1 MPLGVPLF
9 LPFVTYFAILSH
21 LFGVYGIS
29 YYLCT
34 PKMMYRYMKEL
45 FATIAALFCSAMM
58 TAQNVSQFKVID
70 DSLFQSNETY
80 QKGNKYQRDAM
91 LFVDML
97 ADTHP
102 YYIKKER
109 RDELFSRRDE
119 LLKACADCTGD
130 SVFVELLGATLGDLR
145 DKHTDVIAGSQYEA
159 KMKASKVKEQA
170 AAIDKSSAVMSF
182 KGDLFHFTII
192 PEKSVCYLLFNR
204 CMDARTMR
212 NESLPRWDKML
223 DEMFAKMKE
232 GNVKTLVVD
241 AQYNNGGSSMLCDEL
256 LIRLCPLAQL
266 KNYSTY
272 MRFSRLMAAYNPRV
286 GVAKKSWEEHGH
298 IDELYQLPAGK
309 TNPGFVQPEV
319 FAGKVIFIQG
329 KKTFSSAGILMT
341 LARDNNVGVIAG
353 DESTYSPSHYG
364 EVLPFRLPNT
374 GVLGSVSCKYFAR
387 PDAQHV
393 DDKTLVPDVKI
404 DLSDKDKA
412 WEQILRLIE
421 Q

>member
-1 MPLGVPLF
+1 MKRIIVI
-9 LPFVTYFAILSH
+9 VAAIICS
-21 LFGVYGIS
+21 I
-29 YYLCT
+29 
-34 PKMMYRYMKEL
+34 KMM
-45 FATIAALFCSAMM
+45 
-58 TAQNVSQFKVID
+58 AQDISQFKVLS
-70 DSLFQSNETY
+70 DSIFHANEAY
-80 QKGNKYQRDAM
+80 VKGNKYQRDAM

-109 RDELFSRRDE
+109 RDELFGRQTE
-119 LLKACADCTGD
+119 LMKACATCGSD
-130 SVFVELLGATLGDLR
+130 SAFVELLIQTLGDLH
-145 DKHTDVIAGSQYEA
+145 DKHTDVIDLQQLETKKKA
-159 KMKASKVKEQA
+159 KQKLQDLQPTDTNALMAN
-170 AAIDKSSAVMSF
+170 
-182 KGDLFHFTII
+182 KGDLFHYQII
-192 PEKSVCYLLFNR
+192 AEKGVCYLQFNQ
-204 CMDARTMR
+204 CADARTLR
-212 NESLPRWDKML
+212 NESLPRWDTML

>member
-1 MPLGVPLF
+1 
-9 LPFVTYFAILSH
+9 
-21 LFGVYGIS
+21 
-29 YYLCT
+29 
-34 PKMMYRYMKEL
+34 MKEL
-45 FATIAALFCSAMM
+45 LATVAALFCSAMM

-70 DSLFQSNETY
+70 DSLFQNDDVY
-80 QKGNKYQRDAM
+80 VKGNKYQRDAM

-102 YYIKKER
+102 YYVKKER
-109 RDELFSRRDE
+109 RDLLFSDHDQ
-119 LLKACADCTGD
+119 LLKACAECTSD
-130 SVFVELLGATLGDLR
+130 SAFVELLGGALGELR
-145 DKHTDVIAGSQYEA
+145 DKHTDVIASGQYEA
-159 KMKASKVKEQA
+159 KMKASKDKEQSV
-170 AAIDKSSAVMSF
+170 AIDNNSTSVMAY
-182 KGDLFHFTII
+182 KGDLFHYTLI
-192 PEKSVCYLLFNR
+192 PKKSVCYLQFNK

-212 NESLPRWDKML
+212 NESLPRWDKTL

-256 LIRLCPLAQL
+256 LIRLCPLDQL
-266 KNYSTY
+266 KNYSSY

-298 IDELYQLPAGK
+298 IDELYQMPAGK
-309 TNPGFVQPEV
+309 KKPGFVQPEV

-329 KKTFSSAGILMT
+329 EKTFSSAGILMT
-341 LARDNNVGVIAG
+341 LARDNNIGVIVG
-353 DESTYSPSHYG
+353 TESTYSPSHYG

-393 DDKTLVPDVKI
+393 DDKTLMPDVKI
-404 DLSDKDKA
+404 DLGDKDKA
-412 WEQILRLIE
+412 WEQILLLS
-421 Q
+421 QQ

>member
-1 MPLGVPLF
+1 
-9 LPFVTYFAILSH
+9 
-21 LFGVYGIS
+21 
-29 YYLCT
+29 
-34 PKMMYRYMKEL
+34 MKEL

-58 TAQNVSQFKVID
+58 TAQNVSQFKALD
-70 DSLFQSNETY
+70 DSLFKSDEAYLN
-80 QKGNKYQRDAM
+80 GNKYQRDAM

-109 RDELFSRRDE
+109 RDELSSRRDE
-119 LLKACADCTGD
+119 LLKACAVCTGD
-130 SVFVELLGATLGDLR
+130 SAFVELLGGALGDLR
-145 DKHTDVIAGSQYEA
+145 DKHTDVIAGSQYE
-159 KMKASKVKEQA
+159 SKKKSSREKEQTIA
-170 AAIDKSSAVMSF
+170 ADNSSAVMAY
-182 KGDLFHFTII
+182 KGDLFHYTLI
-192 PEKSVCYLLFNR
+192 PEKSVCYLQFNR

-298 IDELYQLPAGK
+298 IDELYLVPAGK
-309 TNPGFVQPEV
+309 TKPGFVQPEV
-319 FAGKVIFIQG
+319 FDGKVIFIQSA
-329 KKTFSSAGILMT
+329 KTFSSAGILMT
-341 LARDNNVGVIAG
+341 LARDNNIGVIVGV
-353 DESTYSPSHYG
+353 ESTYSPSHYG

-404 DLSDKDKA
+404 DLGDKDKA
-412 WEQILRLIE
+412 WEQVLRLA
-421 Q
+421 QQ